1 MKEKRCLKSLEVNTF
16 WIWRS
21 ASIELILSSGKHA
34 SVFCSFWRAVLNDTK
49 KMIFRQNKIYT
60 FSFCSKVYTPAL
72 NAWFFLLDVKR
83 WTSNH
88 SYCWKGF
95 TYTRDAGKPKNMWDL
110 KDFSEEQ
117 AVELFRTNKGLINN
131 YKKNNNNNNCGSS
144 R

>member
-1 MKEKRCLKSLEVNTF
+1 
-16 WIWRS
+16 
-21 ASIELILSSGKHA
+21 
-34 SVFCSFWRAVLNDTK
+34 
-49 KMIFRQNKIYT
+49 MIFRQNKIYT
-60 FSFCSKVYTPAL
+60 FSFCSKVYAPAL
-72 NAWFFLLDVKR
+72 NAWVFLLGVKR

-131 YKKNNNNNNCGSS
+131 YLKKKQPQKTTTTTTTTADHPGNNMGYFFLNSTIIFSCELCKRPLCEISYSGHY
-144 R
+144 